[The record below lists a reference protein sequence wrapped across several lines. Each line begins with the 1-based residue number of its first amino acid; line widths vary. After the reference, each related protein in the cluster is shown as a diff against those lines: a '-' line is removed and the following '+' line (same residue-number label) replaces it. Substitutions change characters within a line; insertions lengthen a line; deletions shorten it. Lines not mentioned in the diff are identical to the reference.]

1 MFIRLNL
8 CNATYVFR
16 QTGPDVEFGAAL
28 AGAGFRQAERGADP
42 SRAVWSRLEVKD
54 KRTARS
60 LFRLGKHSY
69 NALNS
74 FPSKRPLEIRMKKKK
89 RFVPSHFGRP
99 LGGFMGLGIP
109 PLPPAA
115 KQGEGVR
122 AIREQTNKV
131 IEGLRKVRGSD
142 SR

>member
-1 MFIRLNL
+1 
-8 CNATYVFR
+8 
-16 QTGPDVEFGAAL
+16 
-28 AGAGFRQAERGADP
+28 
-42 SRAVWSRLEVKD
+42 
-54 KRTARS
+54 
-60 LFRLGKHSY
+60 
-69 NALNS
+69 
-74 FPSKRPLEIRMKKKK
+74 MKKKK

-115 KQGEGVR
+115 AKQGQGIR

-142 SR
+142 SRRLLETFNATAPFLSFQLIETRNSGVNVSIFCST

>member
-1 MFIRLNL
+1 
-8 CNATYVFR
+8 
-16 QTGPDVEFGAAL
+16 
-28 AGAGFRQAERGADP
+28 
-42 SRAVWSRLEVKD
+42 
-54 KRTARS
+54 
-60 LFRLGKHSY
+60 
-69 NALNS
+69 
-74 FPSKRPLEIRMKKKK
+74 MKKKK

-131 IEGLRKVRGSD
+131 IEGLRKVRESD
-142 SR
+142 KSPTVRRIQFQSSFSIFSAD

>member
-1 MFIRLNL
+1 
-8 CNATYVFR
+8 
-16 QTGPDVEFGAAL
+16 
-28 AGAGFRQAERGADP
+28 
-42 SRAVWSRLEVKD
+42 
-54 KRTARS
+54 
-60 LFRLGKHSY
+60 
-69 NALNS
+69 
-74 FPSKRPLEIRMKKKK
+74 MKKRK

-115 KQGEGVR
+115 AKQGEGIR